1 MRKFLSI
8 LYCVV
13 FVYQTASAQT
23 WAEVSSDPEHYVWG
37 EGWGKTL
44 EEADNQALSML
55 ASKISLIV
63 YNEFHSVEG
72 QASTSNGSSRYAS
85 IENALHAFSSA
96 SLTNTGVE
104 VLEKGR
110 HSHIVRWI
118 RKEDINRMTD
128 RRGARVLELVAEAER
143 CEQAGKVGDAI
154 RGYYWAF
161 AMVRSYQDIS
171 KSSYTDDNG
180 ISHILMNWLPEKLG
194 SILSDIRATVQSLG
208 GGSAVLSFSFR
219 GKPLSGIDFFYFD
232 GSRWSGPVNV
242 RGGRQ
247 AIELAYNSRP
257 EYFHI
262 RYEYAY
268 TAEARSDR
276 EISYA
281 LEKMKDEPLRKANVA
296 LYCNKY

>member
-1 MRKFLSI
+1 MRNILSI
-8 LYCVV
+8 LFCVV
-13 FVYQTASAQT
+13 FVCQTASAQT

-72 QASTSNGSSRYAS
+72 QAVTSSGISKYTSV
-85 IENALHAFSSA
+85 ENDLRAFSSA
-96 SLTNTGVE
+96 SLTNAGVE
-104 VLEKGR
+104 VLEKGK

-118 RKEDINRMTD
+118 RKEDISMMND
-128 RRGARVLELVAEAER
+128 RRCARVLELAAEAER
-143 CEQAGKVGDAI
+143 CEQDRKVGDAI
-154 RGYYWAF
+154 RGYYWAY
-161 AMVRSYQDIS
+161 AMIRSYPELS
-171 KSSYTDDNG
+171 KASFTDDNG

-194 SILSDIRATVQSLG
+194 SILSDIRATVQSIG
-208 GGSAVLSFSFR
+208 GESAVLSFSFR
-219 GKPLSGIDFFYFD
+219 GSPLSGIDFFYFD

-247 AIELAYNSRP
+247 TVELAYNSRP
-257 EYFHI
+257 EYLHI

-268 TAEARSDR
+268 MAEARSDR
-276 EISYA
+276 ELSYA
-281 LEKMKDEPLRKANVA
+281 LEKMKDEPVRKTNVA